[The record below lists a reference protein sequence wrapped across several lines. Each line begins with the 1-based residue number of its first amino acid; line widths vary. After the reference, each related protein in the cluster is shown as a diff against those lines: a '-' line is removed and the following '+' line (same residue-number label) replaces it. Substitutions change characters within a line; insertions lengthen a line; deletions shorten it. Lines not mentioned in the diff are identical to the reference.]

1 MAVVQPRRCRAGA
14 VLGRSLV
21 GGGRALAGVG
31 DDAAVLLQRN
41 SSSEDLAA
49 TLANDMGE
57 ADVPIAIV
65 IDDFHRAPRTP
76 AVFGSLV
83 SMLPSNVRMVIG
95 TRVDPPLPLG
105 RLRVAGSLLELH
117 SDDLCFSPAET
128 AAALELNGVATD
140 PKQVSRLHDLTE
152 GWPAGVQLAT
162 MAMRQATDHG
172 QFLDAFAA
180 TDRAVA
186 EFLVD
191 EVLNSLDS
199 DLVEFL
205 YPTSVLEEFDATL
218 CEDVTGNADAARL
231 LDRLVAHNLFVVRL
245 DVGNG
250 WYRYHHLFGAFL
262 RARLRALGG
271 SRWRDAHERA
281 ATAMEARGN
290 AVAALQQATAG
301 GNAEQSAAIVG
312 RTLDR
317 WMNVV
322 DPETS
327 SSVVR
332 WWLDRYGREFVVTDP
347 EQVLLFILATAATV
361 NPDDSVWWFN
371 HIDQTHPSP
380 TATVVM
386 TLQGVWAE
394 HFFARGQAEEALVR
408 VRAAL
413 NASVGMPLEGIRS
426 GLPTLLARVHLLLGD
441 TVAAAEVLA
450 ATERQPTGHPV
461 TDNVRVPSLQ
471 GLIALQNGD
480 IRRAEQ
486 RARASI
492 ASADQMGLAPSDAG
506 RIFAGITLAGIALE
520 RLDDE
525 TAHEQLVQTG
535 HGAELGGRPPL
546 QSLVALHRS
555 IVARVTGDEESAA
568 AGLHLARHFLPVASP
583 AVRKMFDVEA
593 AYQAIQFRPLAA
605 PALIDALGDDA
616 RAPLLRIRLALA
628 HGDLGTAA
636 GFLDRLPPAI
646 VLRDRVVRNT
656 LVALTSIDRDVESA
670 TAAFTAALLEAQ
682 SEGLRRTVIDI
693 APDVLRLLMSV
704 TPTRDLESY
713 VDELINAATTVPA
726 ALRPR
731 AVTSLVEQLS
741 EREVTVLRY
750 LCSRLTYQ
758 EIASALYVSLN
769 TLKSHV
775 KSVYRKLGVA
785 SRREAVEV
793 GRELHLV

>member
-1 MAVVQPRRCRAGA
+1 
-14 VLGRSLV
+14 
-21 GGGRALAGVG
+21 
-31 DDAAVLLQRN
+31 
-41 SSSEDLAA
+41 
-49 TLANDMGE
+49 
-57 ADVPIAIV
+57 
-65 IDDFHRAPRTP
+65 
-76 AVFGSLV
+76 
-83 SMLPSNVRMVIG
+83 
-95 TRVDPPLPLG
+95 
-105 RLRVAGSLLELH
+105 
-117 SDDLCFSPAET
+117 
-128 AAALELNGVATD
+128 
-140 PKQVSRLHDLTE
+140 
-152 GWPAGVQLAT
+152 
-162 MAMRQATDHG
+162 MR
-172 QFLDAFAA
+172 
-180 TDRAVA
+180 
-186 EFLVD
+186 
-191 EVLNSLDS
+191 
-199 DLVEFL
+199 
-205 YPTSVLEEFDATL
+205 
-218 CEDVTGNADAARL
+218 
-231 LDRLVAHNLFVVRL
+231 
-245 DVGNG
+245 
-250 WYRYHHLFGAFL
+250 
-262 RARLRALGG
+262 
-271 SRWRDAHERA
+271 
-281 ATAMEARGN
+281 
-290 AVAALQQATAG
+290 
-301 GNAEQSAAIVG
+301 I
-312 RTLDR
+312 
-317 WMNVV
+317 
-322 DPETS
+322 
-327 SSVVR
+327 
-332 WWLDRYGREFVVTDP
+332 
-347 EQVLLFILATAATV
+347 
-361 NPDDSVWWFN
+361 
-371 HIDQTHPSP
+371 
-380 TATVVM
+380 
-386 TLQGVWAE
+386 
-394 HFFARGQAEEALVR
+394 
-408 VRAAL
+408 RAAL
-413 NASVGMPLEGIRS
+413 NASVGMPLVGILS
-426 GLPTLLARVHLLLGD
+426 GLPTLLARVQLLLGD
-441 TVAAAEVLA
+441 TAAAAEVLA

-525 TAHEQLVQTG
+525 TAHEQLVRTG

-546 QSLVALHRS
+546 QSLVALHQS

-568 AGLHLARHFLPVASP
+568 AGLHLARHFLPAASP
-583 AVRKMFDVEA
+583 AVRTMFDVEA

-605 PALIDALGDDA
+605 PELIDALGDDA

-628 HGDLGTAA
+628 HGDPGTAA
-636 GFLDRLPPAI
+636 GLLDRLPPAI
-646 VLRDRVVRNT
+646 VLRDRVVRNI
-656 LVALTSIDRDVESA
+656 LIALTSIDRDVESA

-704 TPTRDLESY
+704 TPTRGLESY